1 MNNIVN
7 EINQRLKTI
16 LNDYPKSKVKE
27 AMLYSLQAG
36 GKRIR
41 PFIVLQVI
49 RAYNQNYHDYIDI
62 ACALEMIHTYSLIH
76 DDLPGMDNDDLR
88 RGKPTCHKQFGEATA
103 ILAGD
108 GLLNEAVNIIIK
120 TSLASDLKIALISCL
135 YQASGISGMDNDD
148 LRRGKPTCHKQFGE
162 ATAILAGD
170 GLLNEAVNII
180 IKTSLAS
187 DLKIALISCLY
198 QASGISG
205 MIYGQELDIENEN
218 KKLSIDK
225 LNTIHHYKTGKLLS
239 CAFQLGGLI
248 ASPQDVKVLKEIGY
262 KVGLAFQIQDDIL
275 DVISDSKTLGKPVG
289 SDASNHKETYT
300 TLIGVE
306 ASQKEVDKLFKE
318 AIKLV
323 YSLSINHGLII
334 EIIELLW
341 KRVS

>member
-76 DDLPGMDNDDLR
+76 DDLP
-88 RGKPTCHKQFGEATA
+88 
-103 ILAGD
+103 
-108 GLLNEAVNIIIK
+108 
-120 TSLASDLKIALISCL
+120 
-135 YQASGISGMDNDD
+135 GMDNDD

-318 AIKLV
+318 VIELV

>member
-1 MNNIVN
+1 MEKLKTLMWVNNMNNIVN
-7 EINQRLKTI
+7 EINQRLKMI

-76 DDLPGMDNDDLR
+76 DDLP
-88 RGKPTCHKQFGEATA
+88 
-103 ILAGD
+103 
-108 GLLNEAVNIIIK
+108 
-120 TSLASDLKIALISCL
+120 
-135 YQASGISGMDNDD
+135 GMDNDD

-318 AIKLV
+318 AIELV

>member
-62 ACALEMIHTYSLIH
+62 ACALEMIQTYSLIH
-76 DDLPGMDNDDLR
+76 DDLP
-88 RGKPTCHKQFGEATA
+88 
-103 ILAGD
+103 
-108 GLLNEAVNIIIK
+108 
-120 TSLASDLKIALISCL
+120 
-135 YQASGISGMDNDD
+135 GMDNDD

-318 AIKLV
+318 AIELV

>member
-135 YQASGISGMDNDD
+135 YQASGISGM
-148 LRRGKPTCHKQFGE
+148 
-162 ATAILAGD
+162 
-170 GLLNEAVNII
+170 
-180 IKTSLAS
+180 
-187 DLKIALISCLY
+187 
-198 QASGISG
+198 
-205 MIYGQELDIENEN
+205 IYGQELDIENEN

-248 ASPQDVKVLKEIGY
+248 ASLQDVKVLKEIGY

>member
-108 GLLNEAVNIIIK
+108 GLLNEAVNII
-120 TSLASDLKIALISCL
+120 
-135 YQASGISGMDNDD
+135 M
-148 LRRGKPTCHKQFGE
+148 
-162 ATAILAGD
+162 
-170 GLLNEAVNII
+170 
-180 IKTSLAS
+180 KTSLAS

-218 KKLSIDK
+218 KKLSIDT

-318 AIKLV
+318 AIGLV

>member
-27 AMLYSLQAG
+27 AMLYCLQAG

-41 PFIVLQVI
+41 PCIVLQVI

-76 DDLPGMDNDDLR
+76 DDLP
-88 RGKPTCHKQFGEATA
+88 
-103 ILAGD
+103 
-108 GLLNEAVNIIIK
+108 
-120 TSLASDLKIALISCL
+120 
-135 YQASGISGMDNDD
+135 GMDNDD

-318 AIKLV
+318 AIELV

>member
-88 RGKPTCHKQFGEATA
+88 RGKPTCHKQF
-103 ILAGD
+103 
-108 GLLNEAVNIIIK
+108 
-120 TSLASDLKIALISCL
+120 S
-135 YQASGISGMDNDD
+135 
-148 LRRGKPTCHKQFGE
+148 E

>member
-76 DDLPGMDNDDLR
+76 DDLPGMDSDDLR

-108 GLLNEAVNIIIK
+108 GLLNEAVN
-120 TSLASDLKIALISCL
+120 
-135 YQASGISGMDNDD
+135 
-148 LRRGKPTCHKQFGE
+148 
-162 ATAILAGD
+162 
-170 GLLNEAVNII
+170 VI

-275 DVISDSKTLGKPVG
+275 DVVSDSKTLGKPVG

-318 AIKLV
+318 AIELV

>member
-49 RAYNQNYHDYIDI
+49 RAYNQNYHDYMDI

-76 DDLPGMDNDDLR
+76 DDLP
-88 RGKPTCHKQFGEATA
+88 
-103 ILAGD
+103 
-108 GLLNEAVNIIIK
+108 
-120 TSLASDLKIALISCL
+120 
-135 YQASGISGMDNDD
+135 GMDNDD

-248 ASPQDVKVLKEIGY
+248 ASPQDVKILKEIGY

-318 AIKLV
+318 AIELV

>member
-135 YQASGISGMDNDD
+135 YQASGISGM
-148 LRRGKPTCHKQFGE
+148 
-162 ATAILAGD
+162 
-170 GLLNEAVNII
+170 
-180 IKTSLAS
+180 
-187 DLKIALISCLY
+187 
-198 QASGISG
+198 
-205 MIYGQELDIENEN
+205 IYGQELDIENEN

-248 ASPQDVKVLKEIGY
+248 ASSQDVKVLKEIGY

-318 AIKLV
+318 AIELV

>member
-41 PFIVLQVI
+41 PFTVLQVI

-76 DDLPGMDNDDLR
+76 DDLP
-88 RGKPTCHKQFGEATA
+88 
-103 ILAGD
+103 
-108 GLLNEAVNIIIK
+108 
-120 TSLASDLKIALISCL
+120 
-135 YQASGISGMDNDD
+135 GMDNDD

-318 AIKLV
+318 AIELV

>member
-76 DDLPGMDNDDLR
+76 DDLP
-88 RGKPTCHKQFGEATA
+88 
-103 ILAGD
+103 
-108 GLLNEAVNIIIK
+108 
-120 TSLASDLKIALISCL
+120 
-135 YQASGISGMDNDD
+135 GMDNDD

-323 YSLSINHGLII
+323 YSLSINHVLII

>member
-1 MNNIVN
+1 MNNMNNIVN

-108 GLLNEAVNIIIK
+108 GLL
-120 TSLASDLKIALISCL
+120 S
-135 YQASGISGMDNDD
+135 
-148 LRRGKPTCHKQFGE
+148 
-162 ATAILAGD
+162 
-170 GLLNEAVNII
+170 EAVNII

-318 AIKLV
+318 AIELV

>member
-76 DDLPGMDNDDLR
+76 DDLP
-88 RGKPTCHKQFGEATA
+88 
-103 ILAGD
+103 
-108 GLLNEAVNIIIK
+108 
-120 TSLASDLKIALISCL
+120 
-135 YQASGISGMDNDD
+135 GMDNDD

-300 TLIGVE
+300 TLIGFE

>member
-135 YQASGISGMDNDD
+135 YQASGISGM
-148 LRRGKPTCHKQFGE
+148 
-162 ATAILAGD
+162 
-170 GLLNEAVNII
+170 
-180 IKTSLAS
+180 
-187 DLKIALISCLY
+187 
-198 QASGISG
+198 
-205 MIYGQELDIENEN
+205 IYGQELDIENEN
-218 KKLSIDK
+218 KKMQPSAIIRLYIIKPSRIYYCHPK
-225 LNTIHHYKTGKLLS
+225 GIKSYSAKYFKYPQVLL
-239 CAFQLGGLI
+239 
-248 ASPQDVKVLKEIGY
+248 
-262 KVGLAFQIQDDIL
+262 
-275 DVISDSKTLGKPVG
+275 
-289 SDASNHKETYT
+289 
-300 TLIGVE
+300 
-306 ASQKEVDKLFKE
+306 
-318 AIKLV
+318 
-323 YSLSINHGLII
+323 
-334 EIIELLW
+334 
-341 KRVS
+341 

>member
-1 MNNIVN
+1 MWVNNMNNIVN
-7 EINQRLKTI
+7 EINQRLKMI

-135 YQASGISGMDNDD
+135 YQASGISGM
-148 LRRGKPTCHKQFGE
+148 
-162 ATAILAGD
+162 
-170 GLLNEAVNII
+170 
-180 IKTSLAS
+180 
-187 DLKIALISCLY
+187 
-198 QASGISG
+198 
-205 MIYGQELDIENEN
+205 IYGQELDIENEN
-218 KKLSIDK
+218 KKLSIDT

-318 AIKLV
+318 AIELV

>member
-135 YQASGISGMDNDD
+135 YQASGISGM
-148 LRRGKPTCHKQFGE
+148 
-162 ATAILAGD
+162 
-170 GLLNEAVNII
+170 
-180 IKTSLAS
+180 
-187 DLKIALISCLY
+187 
-198 QASGISG
+198 
-205 MIYGQELDIENEN
+205 IYGQELDIENEN

-248 ASPQDVKVLKEIGY
+248 ASSQDVKVLKEIGY

>member
-62 ACALEMIHTYSLIH
+62 ACALEIIHTYSLIH
-76 DDLPGMDNDDLR
+76 DDLP
-88 RGKPTCHKQFGEATA
+88 
-103 ILAGD
+103 
-108 GLLNEAVNIIIK
+108 
-120 TSLASDLKIALISCL
+120 
-135 YQASGISGMDNDD
+135 GMDNDD

-318 AIKLV
+318 AIELV

>member
-16 LNDYPKSKVKE
+16 LNDYPKSRVKE

-135 YQASGISGMDNDD
+135 YQASGISGM
-148 LRRGKPTCHKQFGE
+148 
-162 ATAILAGD
+162 
-170 GLLNEAVNII
+170 
-180 IKTSLAS
+180 
-187 DLKIALISCLY
+187 
-198 QASGISG
+198 
-205 MIYGQELDIENEN
+205 IYGQELDIENEN
-218 KKLSIDK
+218 KKLSIDT

-318 AIKLV
+318 AIELV

>member
-135 YQASGISGMDNDD
+135 YQASGISGM
-148 LRRGKPTCHKQFGE
+148 
-162 ATAILAGD
+162 
-170 GLLNEAVNII
+170 
-180 IKTSLAS
+180 
-187 DLKIALISCLY
+187 
-198 QASGISG
+198 
-205 MIYGQELDIENEN
+205 IYGQELDIENEN
-218 KKLSIDK
+218 KKLSIDT

-318 AIKLV
+318 AIELV

>member
-76 DDLPGMDNDDLR
+76 DDLP
-88 RGKPTCHKQFGEATA
+88 
-103 ILAGD
+103 
-108 GLLNEAVNIIIK
+108 
-120 TSLASDLKIALISCL
+120 
-135 YQASGISGMDNDD
+135 GMDNDD

-289 SDASNHKETYT
+289 SDASNHKETYA

>member
-120 TSLASDLKIALISCL
+120 TSLASDLKI
-135 YQASGISGMDNDD
+135 
-148 LRRGKPTCHKQFGE
+148 T
-162 ATAILAGD
+162 
-170 GLLNEAVNII
+170 
-180 IKTSLAS
+180 
-187 DLKIALISCLY
+187 LISCLY

>member
-135 YQASGISGMDNDD
+135 YQASGISGM
-148 LRRGKPTCHKQFGE
+148 
-162 ATAILAGD
+162 
-170 GLLNEAVNII
+170 
-180 IKTSLAS
+180 
-187 DLKIALISCLY
+187 
-198 QASGISG
+198 
-205 MIYGQELDIENEN
+205 IYGQELDIENEN

-262 KVGLAFQIQDDIL
+262 KVGLALQIQDDIL

-318 AIKLV
+318 AIELV